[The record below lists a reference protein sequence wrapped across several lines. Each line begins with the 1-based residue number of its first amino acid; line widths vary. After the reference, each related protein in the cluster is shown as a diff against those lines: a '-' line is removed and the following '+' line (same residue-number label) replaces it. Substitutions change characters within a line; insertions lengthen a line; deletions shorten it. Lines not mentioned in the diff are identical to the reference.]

1 MKKHIFYIL
10 IGMAAMMS
18 MASCVKDTLYLLP
31 EDDPDY
37 FNPNEWKEGTMVV
50 TTDWSRTD
58 LGTIPTNNY
67 FVRLNAD
74 TRTVSDATNTFSHM
88 HPEDYK
94 VIAYYDPTGI
104 TIADNIATVNNE
116 PDGTLL
122 RMPGMLM
129 VSDYKDAK
137 VMRGDT
143 THVNLTMRQL
153 VHEVNV
159 TIYMRPGDENVI
171 ANITG
176 SIDGIAQAV
185 DITNG
190 IVTSDYNSII
200 TLPLTLKY
208 VDYNGTDE
216 SMKGQQVPAYTCT
229 IRIIDIMEDST
240 QPMELN
246 IVYNDGTEE
255 KQTITLENILNGIN
269 KKDEATDVELD
280 ITVKNENTS
289 IRSTIIDW
297 HEVDEGHHVAK

>member
-10 IGMAAMMS
+10 IGMTAMLS
-18 MASCVKDTLYLLP
+18 LASCVKDKLYLLP
-31 EDDPDY
+31 DDDPDY
-37 FNPNEWKEGTMVV
+37 FNPDEWKEGTMVV
-50 TTDWSRTD
+50 STDWSRTD
-58 LGTIPTNNY
+58 LGTIPSDNY
-67 FVRLNAD
+67 YLRLSDN
-74 TRTVSDATNTFSHM
+74 TYTVSGATNTFRHL

-104 TIADNIATVNNE
+104 TIANNIATVDNE
-116 PDGTLL
+116 ADGTLL

-129 VSDYKDAK
+129 VSDYRDAK

-143 THVNLTMRQL
+143 TYVNLTMRQL

-159 TIYMRPGDENVI
+159 TIYMRPGDENLI
-171 ANITG
+171 SNITG

-190 IVTSDYNSII
+190 IVTSNYNSVI

-216 SMKGQQVPAYTCT
+216 SLKGQQVPAYNCT
-229 IRIIDIMEDST
+229 IRIIDIIEASS
-240 QPMELN
+240 QPMELT

-255 KQTITLENILNGIN
+255 KRTINLENILSNIN
-269 KKDEATDVELD
+269 KKEDATNVELD
-280 ITVKNENTS
+280 ITVNNGMN
-289 IRSTIIDW
+289 IRTTIIDW
-297 HEVDEGHHVAK
+297 HIIDEGHHVVN

>member
-10 IGMAAMMS
+10 IGMAAMFS
-18 MASCVKDTLYLLP
+18 LASCVKDKLYLLP

-37 FNPNEWKEGTMVV
+37 FNPDEWKQGTMVV
-50 TTDWSRTD
+50 RTDWSRTD
-58 LGTIPTNNY
+58 QGIMPSDEYYL
-67 FVRLNAD
+67 RLNDD
-74 TRTVSDATNTFSHM
+74 TYIVSDATNTFRHL

-104 TIADNIATVNNE
+104 TIADNIATVDNE
-116 PDGTLL
+116 ADGTLL

-143 THVNLTMRQL
+143 TYVDLTMRQL

-159 TIYMRPGDENVI
+159 IIYMRPGDENLI
-171 ANITG
+171 SNITG

-185 DITNG
+185 DITSG
-190 IVTSDYNSII
+190 TVTSNYNSVI

-208 VDYNGTDE
+208 VDYNGKDE
-216 SMKGQQVPAYTCT
+216 SLKGQQVPAYECT
-229 IRIIDIMEDST
+229 IRIIDIIEASS

-246 IVYNDGTEE
+246 IVYNDGSEE
-255 KQTITLENILNGIN
+255 KRTVELENILNNIS
-269 KKDEATDVELD
+269 KKDDTTFVELD
-280 ITVKNENTS
+280 ISVDNNTN
-289 IRSTIIDW
+289 IRTSIIDW
-297 HEVDEGHHVAK
+297 HVVDEGHHVAH